1 MARRDEEIR
10 KRYLFFLDAAM
21 GLASN
26 TVRDLDNGRG
36 LYHLNEKIL
45 YDGMS
50 NRLEYQI
57 SEC

>member
-1 MARRDEEIR
+1 
-10 KRYLFFLDAAM
+10 M

-50 NRLEYQI
+50 NRLAYQI